1 MTDAE
6 YNNLTVDNKFTIK
19 NTSSW
24 WVDITCLQNGSGS
37 GLLQIAE
44 GIICLKDI
52 AAEGGALMT
61 DSLSGQTGGGA
72 IFIGSGN
79 YSTNT
84 PPCIVMTNA
93 SFPTLY
99 LFTNVISQAPANLN
113 LGNLTVG
120 GNTGSSIQPYISFI
134 NGYNGATRYIC
145 GWTNRIALSLANSS
159 DYFSVEQDFGSE
171 IVFGVDYYG
180 NVSYWGNL
188 NPQDSIDDIAT
199 LRSIKTTT
207 DDNGNPIFDRTTLKF
222 LQDPRG
228 LYSLSAC
235 VGWELS
241 IQQKFLAK
249 HDAEEASISDL
260 LNRVEALETKLGASN
275 TTLS

>member
-1 MTDAE
+1 MIGHG
-6 YNNLTVDNKFTIK
+6 FTG
-19 NTSSW
+19 T
-24 WVDITCLQNGSGS
+24 TC
-37 GLLQIAE
+37 
-44 GIICLKDI
+44 
-52 AAEGGALMT
+52 
-61 DSLSGQTGGGA
+61 
-72 IFIGSGN
+72 
-79 YSTNT
+79 
-84 PPCIVMTNA
+84 PPCIVMTD
-93 SFPTLY
+93 SSYPTLY
-99 LFTNVISQAPANLN
+99 LYTNAGTGALADLN
-113 LGNLTVG
+113 LGNLTAG
-120 GNTGSSIQPYISFI
+120 GKTGSIQPYISFI
-134 NGYNGATRYIC
+134 NGCNGATRYIC

-159 DYFSVEQDFGSE
+159 DYFSVEQYFGSE
-171 IVFGVDYYG
+171 IVFGVDFWG

-199 LRSIKTTT
+199 IRAIKTTT

-222 LQDPRG
+222 LQDTRG

-275 TTLS
+275 TTTAS